1 MRGSARRAGPVNG
14 HNAGIRRP
22 VRVFRRLRAA
32 HGRTQVVL
40 LVRWVLPR
48 RPIVEPDYNGV
59 HMPSIA
65 CDLP

>member
-1 MRGSARRAGPVNG
+1 MVALVGQGLST
-14 HNAGIRRP
+14 GITP
-22 VRVFRRLRAA
+22 AFVALCGFFAVFGLLMVVP
-32 HGRTQVVL
+32 QVVL